1 MDTEAALVQRPSSQ
15 RVSFEDEQLLLER
28 GAHQCEELDPGVAG
42 NPGTGGSDVDNSSTK
57 LDAAEEGD
65 VAYDVNRRHVDF
77 LLQVS

>member
-1 MDTEAALVQRPSSQ
+1 MDTEAALVPRPSSQ

-42 NPGTGGSDVDNSSTK
+42 NPGAGGSDVDDSME